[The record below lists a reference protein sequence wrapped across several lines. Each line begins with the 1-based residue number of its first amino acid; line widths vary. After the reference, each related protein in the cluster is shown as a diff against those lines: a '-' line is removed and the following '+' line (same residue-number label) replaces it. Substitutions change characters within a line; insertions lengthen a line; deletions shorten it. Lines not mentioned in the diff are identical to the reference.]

1 MSVISLILNTSLFKQ
16 KKLKFSCGAFDEIS
30 MSTCVLLSTS
40 WLGTTALVKEGKL
53 KIIKKALLD
62 LGICKECVI
71 WDSKRLGDRQTGK
84 DTKKQNWLRQ
94 VSKTVQGWLLFLFA
108 TIVLYEKCC
117 ENY

>member
-1 MSVISLILNTSLFKQ
+1 MEHLMKSQWALV
-16 KKLKFSCGAFDEIS
+16 FSWALVGW
-30 MSTCVLLSTS
+30 VH
-40 WLGTTALVKEGKL
+40 TALVKEGKL
-53 KIIKKALLD
+53 KIIKKTLLD

-108 TIVLYEKCC
+108 TIVLFEKCC
-117 ENY
+117 ENYLKG